1 MDIYLSLNSRYFQK
15 FPIQKPSWAM
25 VALNLLV
32 KNIASIFWPTNQLI
46 IGYNIFE
53 FSQNFEKTRV
63 LLATMFLRFLNV
75 KRLCK

>member
-1 MDIYLSLNSRYFQK
+1 
-15 FPIQKPSWAM
+15 M

-46 IGYNIFE
+46 IGYNIFD